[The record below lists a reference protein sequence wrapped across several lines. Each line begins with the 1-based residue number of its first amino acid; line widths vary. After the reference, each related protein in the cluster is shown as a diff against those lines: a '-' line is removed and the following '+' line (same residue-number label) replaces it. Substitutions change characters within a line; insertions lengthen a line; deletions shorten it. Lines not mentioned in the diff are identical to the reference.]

1 MLCTIMSSAAVPV
14 PGVPAPT
21 TTLLVNVANATV
33 AAAAEREATADL
45 YLVKYHADWCPKCI
59 SLVSPWDAAKAQL
72 ATEDANIL
80 FVRLDRTDE
89 AKGRQSA
96 LLSAEL
102 GLSDQWNTYSR
113 RNGSMILFDSEGKVV
128 REFKAGTAAS
138 DIISAVRSA
147 G

>member
-1 MLCTIMSSAAVPV
+1 MQSIIKSFAAVAV
-14 PGVPAPT
+14 LGVAATT
-21 TTLLVNVANATV
+21 TTLLVNGANATV

-59 SLVSPWDAAKAQL
+59 SLVSPWDEAKAQL

-96 LLSAEL
+96 LLSAER

-128 REFKAGTAAS
+128 REFKTGTAAS